1 MGYLSYFP
9 SSSQLR
15 DKYCCA
21 VFSLIGYFF
30 KNGKE
35 LHVNGI
41 ILYVHIVDLLLS
53 FKKAFERFSRVD
65 VLNKW

>member
-1 MGYLSYFP
+1 MIYCLVLSTF
-9 SSSQLR
+9 
-15 DKYCCA
+15 
-21 VFSLIGYFF
+21 
-30 KNGKE
+30 E

-53 FKKAFERFSRVD
+53 FKKAFERFSCVD